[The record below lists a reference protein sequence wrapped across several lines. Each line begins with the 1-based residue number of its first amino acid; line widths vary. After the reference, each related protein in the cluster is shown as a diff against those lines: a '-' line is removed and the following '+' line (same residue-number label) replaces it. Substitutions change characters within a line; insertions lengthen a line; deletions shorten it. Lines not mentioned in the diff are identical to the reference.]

1 MPSDDLANIERLAE
15 LIQDELFLIFGKA
28 DLAAL
33 SDILRKSLPKDCLLA
48 IRSSST
54 LEDLPGL
61 SGAGLYDSILNIPS
75 SKSDLISS
83 AIISV
88 WLSLFSTRAVVS
100 RARYQI
106 PTESA

>member
-1 MPSDDLANIERLAE
+1 MFSIYTNE
-15 LIQDELFLIFGKA
+15 A
-28 DLAAL
+28 DLDSL
-33 SDILRKSLPKDCLLA
+33 SDLMTKSLPKNCLLA

-75 SKSDLISS
+75 DKPELISN

-88 WLSLFSTRAVVS
+88 WLSLFGTRAIVS

-106 PTESA
+106 PTESAQMAVLVQKMVEA